1 LLHIR
6 SLELSINTFKIAGL
20 YKRIKLY
27 DENNIEWENQCQMM
41 KMKKENKQT
50 KKRYQPLLTH
60 KTCVSN
66 HLIESIKHRKITKPN
81 S

>member
-1 LLHIR
+1 MLHIR

-50 KKRYQPLLTH
+50 KKDTNP
-60 KTCVSN
+60 C
-66 HLIESIKHRKITKPN
+66 
-81 S
+81 

>member
-6 SLELSINTFKIAGL
+6 LLELSINTFKIAGL

-41 KMKKENKQT
+41 KT
-50 KKRYQPLLTH
+50 KKKKTKKQYQPLLTH
-60 KTCVSN
+60 KTRVSN
-66 HLIESIKHRKITKPN
+66 HLIGSTKHRKITKPN

>member
-6 SLELSINTFKIAGL
+6 LLELSINTFKIAGL

-41 KMKKENKQT
+41 KT
-50 KKRYQPLLTH
+50 KKKKNK
-60 KTCVSN
+60 KTIPTLVN
-66 HLIESIKHRKITKPN
+66 P
-81 S
+81 